1 MPESEK
7 PAAFWISSGYD
18 LLDRGPDGRLGVSG
32 DFIRAY
38 LSRPEMAPPD
48 EACAAERALHAGLL
62 GDPLRAVGPGE
73 LSQLAD
79 ADAQENYAIFLRFRD
94 HLVSSA
100 SLEAAYVGLFGPNA
114 PAVPGMF
121 IDHLAAAI
129 LRDLLEG
136 RDNAFQVRAAELF
149 FRVQKVTIQD
159 SRMLLAD
166 DETVEMLSAGKGFG
180 SLGALVAESG
190 TALRNVDMD
199 ILTKENA
206 PNYWARSDKHDF
218 VLDFGFTRPG
228 QDAFARVVEAWVER
242 LTGAAVQVSP
252 VQTIRD
258 ERWVWHIGL
267 DTTSTAIMNA
277 LYEGKSVDEDH
288 MRQILALFRLEF
300 RDPSLML
307 PRVAGRP
314 VYLGAAMD
322 HHGKLRLKPQ
332 NLVVNLPL
340 NAGS

>member
-1 MPESEK
+1 MSEG
-7 PAAFWISSGYD
+7 FWISSGYD
-18 LLDRGPDGRLGVSG
+18 LLDRGADGRLGISG

-48 EACAAERALHAGLL
+48 EACAAERALHASLL
-62 GDPLRAVGPGE
+62 GDPLRSVSAADIGR
-73 LSQLAD
+73 LAD
-79 ADAQENYAIFLRFRD
+79 ADAQENYTIFLRFRD
-94 HLVSSA
+94 HLIRSGN
-100 SLEAAYVGLFGPNA
+100 LEAAYVGLFRPKA
-114 PAVPGMF
+114 PAVPAMF
-121 IDHLAAAI
+121 MDHLAAAI
-129 LRDLLEG
+129 LRDLLDG
-136 RDNAFQVRAAELF
+136 RDNAFQARAAELF
-149 FRVQKVTIQD
+149 FRVQKATVQD
-159 SRMLLAD
+159 SRILLAD
-166 DETVEMLSAGKGFG
+166 EETVEMLSAGGFG
-180 SLGALVAESG
+180 SLGALVAEAG
-190 TALRNVDMD
+190 TALRSIDMD

-206 PNYWARSDKHDF
+206 PQYWARSDKHDF

-228 QDAFARVVEAWVER
+228 QDAFARVIEAWVER
-242 LTGAAVQVSP
+242 LTGAAVQVQP

-258 ERWVWHIGL
+258 ERWVWHVGM
-267 DTTSTAIMNA
+267 DTTSSTIMNA
-277 LYEGKSVDEDH
+277 LYEGKPVDEDH

-314 VYLGAAMD
+314 VYLGIAMD

>member
-1 MPESEK
+1 MPE
-7 PAAFWISSGYD
+7 AFWISSGYD
-18 LLDRGPDGRLGVSG
+18 LLDRNGDGRLAVGG

-48 EACAAERALHAGLL
+48 EACDAERALHATLL
-62 GDPLRAVGPGE
+62 DDPLRAVTAGD
-73 LSQLAD
+73 LAALAD
-79 ADAQENYAIFLRFRD
+79 DDAQENFAIFLRFRD
-94 HLVSSA
+94 HLINA
-100 SLEAAYVGLFGPNA
+100 GSLEAAYVGLFRPGA
-114 PAVPGMF
+114 PAVPAMF
-121 IDHLAAAI
+121 HDHLAAAI
-129 LRDLLEG
+129 LRDLLDG
-136 RDNAFQVRAAELF
+136 RDNAFQARAAELF
-149 FRVQKVTIQD
+149 FRLQKVTIQD

-166 DETVEMLSAGKGFG
+166 DETVEMMSAGRGFG

-190 TALRNVDMD
+190 TALRSVDMD

-206 PNYWARSDKHDF
+206 PDYWARSDRHDF

-228 QDAFARVVEAWVER
+228 QDAFARVIEAWVER
-242 LTGAAVQVSP
+242 LTGAAVQVQP

-258 ERWVWHIGL
+258 ERWVWHVGL

-277 LYEGKSVDEDH
+277 LYEGKSVDDDH
-288 MRQILALFRLEF
+288 MRQVLALFRLDF

-314 VYLGAAMD
+314 VYLGVAMD

-340 NAGS
+340 NTAS